1 MCFLFKTTKEQV
13 YNDLEVK
20 TRQVAH
26 LEIVLEEKERDLE
39 DMARQFEIE
48 KAYYDTVI
56 DELKIRIDKLEM
68 EKFRKKEAKR
78 KDGFI
83 HRLLEH
89 IFS

>member
-68 EKFRKKEAKR
+68 EKFRRKEVKK
-78 KDGFI
+78 GFI
-83 HRLLEH
+83 SRLVDS
-89 IFS
+89 IFA

>member
-26 LEIVLEEKERDLE
+26 LEIVIEEKERDIE

-48 KAYYDTVI
+48 RASYDKFVE
-56 DELKIRIDKLEM
+56 ELKIRIDKLETD
-68 EKFRKKEAKR
+68 KFRQKEAK
-78 KDGFI
+78 KENGFI
-83 HRLLEH
+83 RRLVER
-89 IFS
+89 IFA

>member
-39 DMARQFEIE
+39 DMVRQFEIE

-83 HRLLEH
+83 HRLLER

>member
-56 DELKIRIDKLEM
+56 DELKIKIDKLEM
-68 EKFRKKEAKR
+68 EKFRRKETKK
-78 KDGFI
+78 GFI
-83 HRLLEH
+83 RRLVDS
-89 IFS
+89 IFA